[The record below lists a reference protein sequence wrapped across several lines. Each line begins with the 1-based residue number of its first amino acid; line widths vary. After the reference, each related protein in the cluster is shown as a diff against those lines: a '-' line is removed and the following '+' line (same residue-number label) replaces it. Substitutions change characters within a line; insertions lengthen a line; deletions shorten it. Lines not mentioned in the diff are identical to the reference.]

1 MPFFDGTRDI
11 LLFVFGAVT
20 GSTLSFGLFDR
31 WRSRRRNANAACA
44 RCGQPWAARYPS
56 VERFL
61 VQGRE
66 VCEPCATALRRR
78 IPGLMRV
85 LVIVGMIGAGWIVL
99 EFGTGTRN
107 GAPSSLMRW
116 LLGLSGPIGLP
127 VVTLAA
133 LAWAKRQNRQAI
145 RAAEARSGIA
155 PTESSDS
162 VAEGV

>member
-11 LLFVFGAVT
+11 LMFVFGAVT

-44 RCGQPWAARYPS
+44 RCGQPWSVRYPS

-66 VCEPCATALRRR
+66 VCEPCAAALRGR
-78 IPGLMRV
+78 IPRLMRA
-85 LVIVGMIGAGWIVL
+85 LIIVGMVGAGWIAF
-99 EFGTGTRN
+99 EFGMGTLN
-107 GAPSSLMRW
+107 GAPSSWMRW

-127 VVTLAA
+127 VATLAA
-133 LAWAKRQNRQAI
+133 LAWAKRQNRQAL
-145 RAAEARSGIA
+145 RAAEARSRIA
-155 PTESSDS
+155 PTDSSDS
-162 VAEGV
+162 VAEGI